1 MQLLEEKELK
11 DLQEINGEF
20 AKTKMALADVT
31 YQQALIVKSLDSLKE
46 SFSLMEKELTTKYG
60 ADVVINLESGEISD
74 KPEEPAKNAE

>member
-31 YQQALIVKSLDSLKE
+31 YQQALIIKSLDSLKE

>member
-11 DLQEINGEF
+11 DLQEINAEF

-31 YQQALIVKSLDSLKE
+31 YQQAIIVKGLDSLKE

>member
-1 MQLLEEKELK
+1 MKLLEEKELK

-31 YQQALIVKSLDSLKE
+31 YQQALIIKSLDSLKE